1 MLVPGMLVTYDVSH
15 GVGGE
20 LGGVLRVEH
29 LLPPSRPS
37 CGEVHDISP
46 GLTLLQV
53 VDARDGEGPGL
64 AGTLGDPADHGVGG
78 LAGVASQKSKLEAPS
93 FTLLYNTRIV
103 S

>member
-1 MLVPGMLVTYDVSH
+1 MSH
-15 GVGGE
+15 GVRRE
-20 LGGVLRVEH
+20 LGGVPGVDI
-29 LLPPSRPS
+29 LLALGRAPG
-37 CGEVHDISP
+37 GEVHDVCP
-46 GLTLLQV
+46 GPTLLQV